1 MTPFPLRNRW
11 TSNLSGRS
19 RTASP
24 DHHGP
29 AQLHIAI
36 HQYQS
41 QKRAK
46 NFAQYKIPRKLAV
59 PRGVEPPTFGLGN
72 RCSKEGCC
80 LKPFGRQLRLDITA
94 SASASHRLLRESWRP
109 AMAIYKILQI
119 AQRKHSAPAN
129 FRDNRALI
137 FPDQVAQ
144 RLFGQVQ
151 RLSRSRVA

>member
-1 MTPFPLRNRW
+1 MTTFPLRNRW

-59 PRGVEPPTFGLGN
+59 PRGVEPPTFGLGIS
-72 RCSKEGCC
+72 RS
-80 LKPFGRQLRLDITA
+80 PTRYIP
-94 SASASHRLLRESWRP
+94 SASAAAALYSGERVTRVLRSCRCLGG
-109 AMAIYKILQI
+109 A
-119 AQRKHSAPAN
+119 
-129 FRDNRALI
+129 
-137 FPDQVAQ
+137 
-144 RLFGQVQ
+144 
-151 RLSRSRVA
+151 